1 MRPAMP
7 TMLASFML
15 AGSASAGGMMDALMP
30 DNAPSVV
37 GLAAGVVPD
46 YQGSDD
52 YTAGV
57 APMARYQFKDSNRH
71 VLLMANE
78 LSLNLVNSPSW
89 RAGPVLNYS
98 FGRKDVEDD
107 VVDRMDT
114 LDGFLEYGA
123 FVQYVSVDPD
133 NPRNRWSVGLTGLTN
148 SRSGNEGHRI
158 RLGAQYFHQVRP
170 AVDINLGVGMWYA
183 DGDWNDYYFG
193 VNAGNIGN
201 ANVGNP
207 DPLPFHSADGGVNQ
221 VFANI
226 GAIVYLSKNW
236 ALAGGL
242 RYSNIPGD
250 AGDSPLVAGANGR
263 GSEHQWVGGI
273 GVTYLAW

>member
-52 YTAGV
+52 YTVGV

-98 FGRKDVEDD
+98 FGARTS
-107 VVDRMDT
+107 RTMWWT
-114 LDGFLEYGA
+114 GWTPWMASSSTAPSFNT
-123 FVQYVSVDPD
+123 F
-133 NPRNRWSVGLTGLTN
+133 RWT
-148 SRSGNEGHRI
+148 RI
-158 RLGAQYFHQVRP
+158 IRV
-170 AVDINLGVGMWYA
+170 I
-183 DGDWNDYYFG
+183 
-193 VNAGNIGN
+193 
-201 ANVGNP
+201 
-207 DPLPFHSADGGVNQ
+207 
-221 VFANI
+221 
-226 GAIVYLSKNW
+226 
-236 ALAGGL
+236 
-242 RYSNIPGD
+242 
-250 AGDSPLVAGANGR
+250 AGA
-263 GSEHQWVGGI
+263 W
-273 GVTYLAW
+273 A